1 MQRYLAFGW
10 PPASEGGT
18 ACAASWS
25 AQLAARPAWRPALRR
40 EGLEVWTIEGR
51 GPALHHLGDSAV
63 VLGHVLESR
72 GGGRACPP
80 ALPGDPTLAARR
92 LRDDAWGAYVA
103 LFTDPNDGL
112 VAAFREPS
120 GGLDAITWRRGDLV
134 AVADDTTHLPP
145 GFAPAEAGLDW
156 DAITAVVADAYATG
170 HLSPLA
176 GYAALAPGV
185 LREFAGPADRDVAI
199 WRPSD
204 VARRGTALSA
214 EALRDVVVRAV
225 EGLARPHARILVD
238 ASGGLDS
245 SIVCAGLALCGAGD
259 RVAAAVNYHVADA
272 AGDERQWAGAV
283 CTQLGLPLVTVDRE
297 APPLVEADFAE
308 LARHVGP
315 ALSGLDTPRDRDA
328 AARAQAL
335 GATAIFGGQGGDAV
349 FFQLPT
355 AQVIADLFR
364 SQGARAWRH
373 PLITAWPRWLR
384 RSVWSVLWEA
394 SHGTPPGP
402 DGGWSTLLGPRVRAG
417 PAVARHPWL
426 RDLDDL
432 PPAKQL
438 QIRAA
443 VGTGH
448 HHWGRSR
455 RSRAADIVQPLLS
468 QPVLEACLATPTWTH
483 VEGGRDRALARAAF
497 AKTLPAS
504 VLDRRSKGALGSHY
518 ARRAAASLDF
528 LRPHLLDGALCDA
541 GVLDRAAV
549 EAALRP
555 EALIWTAAG
564 ARLTRAALIESW
576 VRYWQTQVPDAPRG
590 ARR

>member
-10 PPASEGGT
+10 PPASDAAT
-18 ACAASWS
+18 ARAVDWS
-25 AQLAARPAWRPALRR
+25 AQLAARPEWRPALQR
-40 EGLEVWTIEGR
+40 EGLEIWTVGDR
-51 GPALHHLGDSAV
+51 GPPLHGLGDGAV
-63 VLGHVLESR
+63 VLGHILDAR
-72 GGGRACPP
+72 GGGRACLP
-80 ALPGDPTLAARR
+80 ALPAAPALAARR

-103 LFTDPNDGL
+103 LFSDADHGL
-112 VAAFREPS
+112 VAAFRDPS
-120 GGLDAITWRRGDLV
+120 GGLGAITWRRGELV
-134 AVADDTTHLPP
+134 AVADDTTDLPA
-145 GFAPAEAGLDW
+145 GFAPAEAGLAW
-156 DAITAVVADAYATG
+156 DAIAALVADTYATG

-176 GYAALAPGV
+176 GYDVLPPGV
-185 LREFAGPADRDVAI
+185 LRAFAPPADRDVAV

-204 VARRGTALSA
+204 LARRETPLTA

-225 EGLARPHARILVD
+225 EGLARPHARLLVD

-245 SIVCAGLALCGAGD
+245 SIVCAALALGGAAD
-259 RVAAAVNYHVADA
+259 RVTAAVNYHVADA
-272 AGDERQWAGAV
+272 AGDERRWAADV
-283 CTQLGLPLVTVDRE
+283 CARLGLPLVAVDRD

-315 ALSGLDTPRDRDA
+315 ALSALDTPRDRDA
-328 AARAQAL
+328 EARARAL
-335 GATAIFGGQGGDAV
+335 GVTAIFGGQGGDAV

-364 SQGARAWRH
+364 SQGLRAWRH

-394 SHGTPPGP
+394 SHGTARAP
-402 DGGWSTLLGPRVRAG
+402 DGGWSALLGPRVRAG
-417 PAVARHPWL
+417 PAVPRHPWL
-426 RDLDDL
+426 EDLGDL

-438 QIRAA
+438 QIRAV

-448 HHWGRSR
+448 HHWGRAR
-455 RSRAADIVQPLLS
+455 RSRAADIIQPLLS
-468 QPVLEACLATPTWTH
+468 QPVLEACLATPTWAH
-483 VEGGRDRALARAAF
+483 VEAGRDRALARAAF
-497 AKTLPAS
+497 ADVLPAA

-528 LRPHLLDGALCDA
+528 LRPHLLDGVLCDA

-549 EAALRP
+549 DAALRP

>member
-10 PPASEGGT
+10 PPTSDAGS
-18 ACAASWS
+18 ARAAEWS
-25 AQLAARPAWRPALRR
+25 AQLAIRSPWRPSLRR

-51 GPALHHLGDSAV
+51 GPSLQSLGDGAV
-63 VLGHVLESR
+63 VLGHVLDRR
-72 GGGRACPP
+72 GGGRACVP
-80 ALPGDPTLAARR
+80 ALPGDPILAARR
-92 LRDDAWGAYVA
+92 LRDDSWGAYVA
-103 LFTDPNDGL
+103 LFTDATAGL
-112 VAAFREPS
+112 AAAFRDPS
-120 GGLDAITWRRGDLV
+120 GGLDAITWRRGELV
-134 AVADDTTHLPP
+134 AVADDITDLPP
-145 GFAPAEAGLDW
+145 GFAPAETGLAW
-156 DAITAVVADAYATG
+156 DAITAIVADAYATG

-176 GYAALAPGV
+176 GYDVLAPGMF
-185 LREFAGPADRDVAI
+185 RGFAQPRARDVSI
-199 WRPSD
+199 WRTTD
-204 VARRGTALSA
+204 VARREGALSPS
-214 EALRDVVVRAV
+214 ALRDVVVRAV

-245 SIVCAGLALCGAGD
+245 SIVCAGLALSGAAD
-259 RVAAAVNYHVADA
+259 RVVSAVNYHVADG
-272 AGDERQWAGAV
+272 AGDERRWAADV
-283 CTQLGLPLVTVDRE
+283 CAALGLPLATVDRE
-297 APPLVEADFAE
+297 APPLVEKDFAE
-308 LARHVGP
+308 LCRHVGP
-315 ALSGLDTPRDRDA
+315 ALSALDTPRDRDA
-328 AARAQAL
+328 EARARTL
-335 GATAIFGGQGGDAV
+335 DATAIFGGQGGDAV

-364 SQGARAWRH
+364 SRGLRAWRH

-394 SHGTPPGP
+394 THGTPPGP
-402 DGGWSTLLGPRVRAG
+402 DGGWSTLLGPRTRAG
-417 PAVARHPWL
+417 TAAAVHPWL
-426 RDLDDL
+426 EDLEGL

-448 HHWGRSR
+448 HHWGRAR
-455 RSRAADIVQPLLS
+455 RSRVADIVQPLLS
-468 QPVLEACLATPTWTH
+468 QPVLEACLAAPTWTH

-497 AKTLPAS
+497 AGILPDT

-518 ARRAAASLDF
+518 ARRAAASLGF
-528 LRPHLLDGALCDA
+528 LRPHLLDGVLCDA

-555 EALIWTAAG
+555 EALMWTAAG

-576 VRYWQTQVPDAPRG
+576 VRHWQTQVPDAPDG

>member
-10 PPASEGGT
+10 PPASDAG
-18 ACAASWS
+18 AARAAAWS
-25 AQLAARPAWRPALRR
+25 AQLAGCPGWRLALRR
-40 EGLEVWTIEGR
+40 EGLEVWKVDGR
-51 GPALHHLGDSAV
+51 GPALQVLGGGVV
-63 VLGHVLESR
+63 VLGHILDRR
-72 GGGRACPP
+72 GSGRACLPTLPVAP
-80 ALPGDPTLAARR
+80 ALAARR

-103 LFTDPNDGL
+103 LFTDAADGL
-112 VAAFREPS
+112 VAAVRDPS
-120 GGLDAITWRRGDLV
+120 GGLDAITWRCGELV
-134 AVADDTTHLPP
+134 AVADDITHLPS
-145 GFAPAEAGLDW
+145 GFAPAETGLAW
-156 DAITAVVADAYATG
+156 DAITAIVADAYATG

-176 GYAALAPGV
+176 GYTGLAPGV
-185 LREFAGPADRDVAI
+185 LRAFAQPAAQDLAV

-204 VARRGTALSA
+204 VARREAALPA
-214 EALRDVVVRAV
+214 GALRDVVVRAV
-225 EGLARPHARILVD
+225 EGLAQPHARILVD

-245 SIVCAGLALCGAGD
+245 SIVCAALALGGAAD
-259 RVAAAVNYHVADA
+259 RVACAVNYHVADG
-272 AGDERQWAGAV
+272 AGDERRWAAEV
-283 CTQLGLPLVTVDRE
+283 CGHLGLLLATVDRD

-315 ALSGLDTPRDRDA
+315 ALSALDTPRDRDA
-328 AARAQAL
+328 EARARTL

-364 SQGARAWRH
+364 SQGVRAWRH

-394 SHGTPPGP
+394 SRGTPPGP

-417 PAVARHPWL
+417 MAVARHPWL
-426 RDLDDL
+426 QDLDDL

-448 HHWGRSR
+448 HHWGRAR

-468 QPVLEACLATPTWTH
+468 QPVLEACLAAPTWAH

-497 AKTLPAS
+497 AGTLPAS
-504 VLDRRSKGALGSHY
+504 VLDRRSKGALASHY

-528 LRPHLLDGALCDA
+528 LRPHLLDGVLCDA

-576 VRYWQTQVPDAPRG
+576 ARYWQTQVPDAPQG

>member
-10 PPASEGGT
+10 PPASDAG
-18 ACAASWS
+18 AARAADWS
-25 AQLAARPAWRPALRR
+25 SQLAARPAWRPALRR
-40 EGLEVWTIEGR
+40 EGLEIWTVEGR
-51 GPALHHLGDSAV
+51 APPLRICGDGAV
-63 VLGHVLESR
+63 VLGHIFEPR
-72 GGGRACPP
+72 GAGDFAS
-80 ALPGDPTLAARR
+80 ALPQAPKVAAAH
-92 LRDDAWGAYVA
+92 LRDQAWGAYVA
-103 LFTDPNDGL
+103 LFAHPNQGL
-112 VAAFREPS
+112 AAAFRDPS
-120 GGLDAITWRRGDLV
+120 GGLDAVSWRRGELV
-134 AVADDTTHLPP
+134 AIADDTTELPP
-145 GFAPAEAGLDW
+145 GFAPAEAGLAW
-156 DAITAVVADAYATG
+156 DAITAIVADAYATG

-176 GYAALAPGV
+176 GYAVLAPGGF
-185 LREFAGPADRDVAI
+185 REFDPSQHRDVAV

-204 VARRGTALSA
+204 VARRRTLLSG
-214 EALRDVVVRAV
+214 EGLRDVVVRSV
-225 EGLARPHARILVD
+225 SGLARPHARLLVD

-245 SIVCAGLALCGAGD
+245 SIVCASLALGGAGG
-259 RVAAAVNYHVADA
+259 RVAAAVNYHAADA
-272 AGDERQWAGAV
+272 AGDERAWAADV
-283 CTQLGLPLVTVDRE
+283 CDHLGLPLATVDRD

-328 AARAQAL
+328 QARAQAL

-364 SQGARAWRH
+364 SQGLRAWRH
-373 PLITAWPRWLR
+373 PLITSWPRWLR

-394 SHGTPPGP
+394 RHGTTEAS
-402 DGGWSTLLGPRVRAG
+402 DGGWSGLLGPRARAG

-426 RDLDDL
+426 QDLDDL

-455 RSRAADIVQPLLS
+455 RSRAADVVQPLLS

-483 VEGGRDRALARAAF
+483 VEAGRDRALARAAF
-497 AKTLPAS
+497 ADALPAS
-504 VLDRRSKGALGSHY
+504 VLGRRSKGALGIHY

-528 LRPHLLDGALCDA
+528 LRPHLLDGVLCDA

-549 EAALRP
+549 DAALRP
-555 EALIWTAAG
+555 DALMWTAAG

-576 VRYWQTQVPDAPRG
+576 VRYWQTQVPDATQG